1 MLRNIFKECN
11 SFNLEIVLNE
21 DFCTS
26 DIDIVYAL
34 GNTPNIIYGETER
47 NINSILKEILTE
59 GSCLVRYFFNN
70 EKIGYLMNSIL
81 EKNRCIFNL
90 QVKDNFVAVI
100 VCREDLPQ
108 NVVRNFIRKN
118 KNYEESD
125 HEFEDENEDENESEF
140 EDENENENENEDED
154 EDEDENEENEKET
167 EFEDENK
174 EDENEKETEFDD
186 EDDDDENEKE
196 SEFDDENEDEKEN
209 ENDEKENENDEN
221 ENDENEDDENEDDDI
236 FACKPNCKC
245 VNCREERK
253 INK

>member
-125 HEFEDENEDENESEF
+125 HEFEDENEEDENESEF
-140 EDENENENENEDED
+140 EDENEDEDDDENENEF
-154 EDEDENEENEKET
+154 EDENEENEKET

-174 EDENEKETEFDD
+174 EDENKE
-186 EDDDDENEKE
+186 DENEKE
-196 SEFDDENEDEKEN
+196 NENEDEDENED
-209 ENDEKENENDEN
+209 DEN
-221 ENDENEDDENEDDDI
+221 ENDENEDDENEDDENEDDENEDDENEDI

>member
-34 GNTPNIIYGETER
+34 GNSPNIIYGETER

-90 QVKDNFVAVI
+90 QIKDNFVAVI

-125 HEFEDENEDENESEF
+125 HEFEDEKEDENESEF
-140 EDENENENENEDED
+140 EDENEDDED
-154 EDEDENEENEKET
+154 ENEFEDENEENEKET
-167 EFEDENK
+167 EFEDEN
-174 EDENEKETEFDD
+174 E
-186 EDDDDENEKE
+186 
-196 SEFDDENEDEKEN
+196 DDENEDDEN
-209 ENDEKENENDEN
+209 EDDENEDDENDEKEN
-221 ENDENEDDENEDDDI
+221 ENDENEDDENEDDEDDENEDI